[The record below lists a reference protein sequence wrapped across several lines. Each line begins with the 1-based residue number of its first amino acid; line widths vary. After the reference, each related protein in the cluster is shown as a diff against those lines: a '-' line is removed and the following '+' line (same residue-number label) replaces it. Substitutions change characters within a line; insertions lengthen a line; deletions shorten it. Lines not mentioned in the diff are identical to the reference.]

1 MKNNWQSLDLKEFS
15 RLTAGGTPSTNKKE
29 YWSNGKIP
37 WLSSG
42 EVHKKRI
49 HNADGYI
56 TEEGLKNS
64 AAKIIPKKT
73 LLVAL
78 AGQGKTRGAVAI
90 TEIETTT
97 NQSVAGII
105 VDKEICNPDYL
116 FFNLESRY
124 EILRSI
130 SGGSGRA
137 GLNLEIL
144 GNLDISLPPLPEQKK
159 IVSILTSVDDVIE
172 ITQNKID
179 KLQNLKKAIINEL
192 MTQGIGHTEFKESE
206 LGRIPKNWEVST
218 IGKILVKIID
228 NRGKTPP
235 LSEEGRELIELA
247 SISKSQRF
255 LNYNN
260 SKKRVN
266 EEIYKNWFRN
276 GHPQIGDILV
286 PTVGLIGE
294 CSIVSEDRG
303 CIAQN
308 VIALRCSDKL
318 LSNYLYWLMY
328 SKYVLLEINRVLM
341 GAVQPSLKVP
351 HLLETRIPIPPV
363 DEQVKIFETLNV
375 IENSVIDNQKKIVS
389 FKYLK
394 KSLMQ
399 NLLTGKVRVKVN

>member
-1 MKNNWQSLDLKEFS
+1 MKNNWQSLDLREFS

-97 NQSVAGII
+97 NQSIAGII

-144 GNLDISLPPLPEQKK
+144 GNLDISLPPLLEQKK

>member
-1 MKNNWQSLDLKEFS
+1 MKNNWQSLDLREFS

-97 NQSVAGII
+97 NQSIAGII

-144 GNLDISLPPLPEQKK
+144 GNLDISLPPLLEQKK

-192 MTQGIGHTEFKESE
+192 MTQGIGHTEFKDSE

>member
-1 MKNNWQSLDLKEFS
+1 MKNNWQSLDLREFS

-97 NQSVAGII
+97 NQSIAGII

-144 GNLDISLPPLPEQKK
+144 GNLDISLPPLLEQKK

-286 PTVGLIGE
+286 PTVGLSGE

>member
-1 MKNNWQSLDLKEFS
+1 MSDSWQSLIVREFS
-15 RLTAGGTPSTNKKE
+15 RLTTGGTPSTTKKE

-49 HNADGYI
+49 CHADGYI
-56 TEEGLKNS
+56 TEEGIKNS
-64 AAKIIPKKT
+64 ASKLIPKKT
-73 LLVAL
+73 VLVAL
-78 AGQGKTRGAVAI
+78 AGQGKTRGTVAI

-97 NQSVAGII
+97 NQSIAGII
-105 VDKEICNPDYL
+105 VDKEICYPDYL
-116 FFNLESRY
+116 FFNLDSRY
-124 EILRSI
+124 EVLRSI

-144 GNLDISLPPLPEQKK
+144 GNLDISLPTLPEQKK
-159 IVSILTSVDDVIE
+159 IASILTSIDEVIE
-172 ITQNKID
+172 TTQKQID
-179 KLQNLKKAIINEL
+179 KIQNLKKAIMNEL
-192 MTQGIGHTEFKESE
+192 MTQGIGHTEFKDSE
-206 LGRIPKNWEVST
+206 LGRIPKSWEVST
-218 IGKILVKIID
+218 IGKLITKVVD

-235 LSEEGRELIELA
+235 LSDEGRELIELA

-255 LNYNN
+255 LDYKR

-266 EEIYKNWFRN
+266 EKTYKTWFRN

-294 CSIVSEDRG
+294 CSIVSEVRG

-308 VIALRCSDKL
+308 VIALRCSDNL
-318 LSNYLYWLMY
+318 LGDYLYWLMY
-328 SKYVLLEINRVLM
+328 SEYVLSEIKRVLM

-351 HLLETRIPIPPV
+351 HLLDTRIPIPPI
-363 DEQVKIFETLNV
+363 DEQVKIFETLNT
-375 IENSVIDNQKKIVS
+375 IDKAVIDKKKKVVS
-389 FKYLK
+389 FQSLK

-399 NLLTGKVRVKVN
+399 DLLTGKVRVKVN